1 MNLQQSSYSKK
12 LTNPLWQRRRLEV
25 FSRDNFVCTHC
36 GNSKLELQVH
46 HLDYIPGIEPWE
58 YPLDMLT
65 TLCADCHTAEND
77 RKKHETYLL
86 NSLKMKGFLADDI
99 LRLSTKIDTD
109 PFFTNYLKNFLRK
122 RI

>member
-1 MNLQQSSYSKK
+1 MNSEQSSYSKK
-12 LTNPLWQRRRLEV
+12 LTNPLWQRRRLEI
-25 FSRDNFVCTHC
+25 FSRDNFCCTRC

-65 TLCADCHTAEND
+65 TLCADCHAAENS

-86 NSLKMKGFLADDI
+86 TSLKMKGFLADDI
-99 LRLSTKIDTD
+99 LRLSVKIDTD

-122 RI
+122 NL